1 MEQLSNFYHY
11 LLTISPF
18 WYITIVMI
26 IVFAENI
33 FPPVPGDTILVFS
46 VYVFTVRQDSL
57 ILLFLLAFTF
67 SMAGFFAMFAFGRI
81 WGRHYFLEKNFPY
94 FPAHYIHKIE
104 KKFDKY
110 GVALLIFSRFLPG
123 FRAII
128 ALFSGFSNYSKSI
141 VFLLVSIS
149 TLVWNGL
156 LTGVGIYLGENW
168 QTINAILKNY
178 SQVIAVLFSLLFI
191 FWLYRRIRDF
201 QQIKKGETG

>member
-18 WYITIVMI
+18 WYITIVLI
-26 IVFAENI
+26 IMFAENI

-57 ILLFLLAFTF
+57 LLLFLLAFTF
-67 SMAGFFAMFAFGRI
+67 SMAGFFAMFAFGRK
-81 WGRHYFLEKNFPY
+81 WGRHYILEKNSHY
-94 FPAHYIHKIE
+94 FPAHYIYKIE

-141 VFLLVSIS
+141 VLLLVSIS
-149 TLVWNGL
+149 TLFWNGL
-156 LTGVGIYLGENW
+156 LTGLGIYLGENW
-168 QTINAILKNY
+168 QTIYTILKNY
-178 SQVIAVLFSLLFI
+178 SQGIALFFGLLFI

-201 QQIKKGETG
+201 KQIKKGETV